1 MNRFVAG
8 AAAGAAGTT
17 ALNIVTYLDMA
28 VRGRPA
34 SDTPERSIERVAGV
48 LGVEVPGEPGDEGT
62 RANRLSGLGA
72 LGGLLTGVAVG
83 AGYGG
88 LDGVLTRIGVPDGV
102 GGRGGPLV
110 AGMVAMLLANGQ
122 LVAMGVTDPRRWS
135 AADWLSDVVPHL
147 AYGWVTARVYAA
159 AHDR

>member
-34 SDTPERSIERVAGV
+34 SGTPERSIERVAGV
-48 LGVEVPGEPGDEGT
+48 LGVEVPGEPGDDGT

-88 LDGVLTRIGVPDGV
+88 MDGVLTRIGVPDGV

-110 AGMVAMLLANGQ
+110 AGAVAMLLANGQ

-135 AADWLSDVVPHL
+135 ATDWLSDVVPHL

>member
-1 MNRFVAG
+1 MNRLLAG
-8 AAAGAAGTT
+8 VAAGAAGTT

-34 SDTPERSIERVAGV
+34 SDTPERSIERVAGL
-48 LGVEVPGEPGDEGT
+48 LGVEVPG
-62 RANRLSGLGA
+62 ANRLSGLGA

-88 LDGVLTRIGVPDGV
+88 LDAALRRVGVRDGV
-102 GGRGGPLV
+102 GARGGPLL
-110 AGMVAMLLANGQ
+110 AGVVAMLLANGQ

-135 AADWLSDVVPHL
+135 AADWLSDAVPHL
-147 AYGWVTARVYAA
+147 AYGWATARVYAA
-159 AHDR
+159 VRD